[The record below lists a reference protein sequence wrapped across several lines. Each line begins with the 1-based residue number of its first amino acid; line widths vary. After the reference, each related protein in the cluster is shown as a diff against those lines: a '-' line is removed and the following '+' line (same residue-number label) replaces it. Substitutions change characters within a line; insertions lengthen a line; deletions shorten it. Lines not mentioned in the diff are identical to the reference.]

1 MVEKPPKDGTSQR
14 ATWFVLTNH
23 GNVLLCIA
31 RQPKIRISEIADN
44 VGIGE
49 RAAQKIVADL
59 VTEGYLVRIKEG
71 RRNRYEVNRSA
82 HLRHPL
88 FADLEIGPLLDVLR
102 DGYNSSIA

>member
-1 MVEKPPKDGTSQR
+1 VVQKPSTDGTTARS
-14 ATWFVLTNH
+14 ATWQVLTNH
-23 GNVLLCIA
+23 GNVLLCVA
-31 RQPKIRISEIADN
+31 RDPTIRISEIATR

-59 VTEGYLVRIKEG
+59 IADGYLLRTKEG
-71 RRNRYEVNRSA
+71 RRNRYEVNRRA

-102 DGYNSSIA
+102 GGSG